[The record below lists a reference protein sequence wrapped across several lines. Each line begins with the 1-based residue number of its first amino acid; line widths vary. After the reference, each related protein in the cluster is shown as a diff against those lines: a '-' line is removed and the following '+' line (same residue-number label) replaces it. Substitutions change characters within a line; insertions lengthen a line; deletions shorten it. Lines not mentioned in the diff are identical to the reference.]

1 MGVYQDFSNV
11 HVYLTTSKSSTGES
25 IRCALSGVISCYVI
39 LFQSVNY
46 ENVRVF
52 VCTYLYTQAYTPREL
67 CIQTYPNI

>member
-11 HVYLTTSKSSTGES
+11 HVCLTTSKSSTQEY
-25 IRCALSGVISCYVI
+25 IPCAFPGVISCYMM

-52 VCTYLYTQAYTPREL
+52 VCTFLYTQANIPREL